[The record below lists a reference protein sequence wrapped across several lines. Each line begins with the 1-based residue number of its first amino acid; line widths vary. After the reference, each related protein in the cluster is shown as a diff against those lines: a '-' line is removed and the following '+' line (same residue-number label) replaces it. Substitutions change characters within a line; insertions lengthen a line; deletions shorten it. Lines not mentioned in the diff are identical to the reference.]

1 MDINTKASQCKRIA
15 DFIEKNGSIN
25 PIEALSC
32 LSVMRLA
39 ARIRDLEKAGMRY
52 EHEMVK
58 GTNVFGETVRFM
70 KYKKA
75 V

>member
-1 MDINTKASQCKRIA
+1 MDGTTKTNQCKRVA
-15 DFIEKNGSIN
+15 DFIDQHGSIN

-39 ARIRDLEKAGMRY
+39 ARIKDLEKAGARY
-52 EHEMVK
+52 EHEMVT

-70 KYKKA
+70 RYKKA